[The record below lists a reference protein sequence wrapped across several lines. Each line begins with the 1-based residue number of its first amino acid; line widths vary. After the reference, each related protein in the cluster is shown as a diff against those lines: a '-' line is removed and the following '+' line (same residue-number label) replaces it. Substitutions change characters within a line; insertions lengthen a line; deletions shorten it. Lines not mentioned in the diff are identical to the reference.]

1 MSSKCAR
8 RVKRHEK
15 PMLQFHDVRRSLEGT
30 RNTFNPDATPD
41 NTGNGL
47 KYYKAKMHQLNS
59 SKHLALDTF

>member
-1 MSSKCAR
+1 
-8 RVKRHEK
+8 
-15 PMLQFHDVRRSLEGT
+15 MLQFHDVRRSLEGT